1 MGYSVDLRIRAV
13 KHRLEQSASCA
24 DTAKVFGVGRST
36 VQSWVQRYEETGDLS
51 DKPLIRK
58 PKKIDPEAL
67 RAYVREHP
75 DDTQQEMAN
84 AFHCS
89 KQAISKALKRLNV
102 TRKKKRSAI
111 RSGTKKK

>member
-13 KHRLEQSASCA
+13 KHRLEQSGSCA

-36 VQSWVQRYEETGDLS
+36 VQSWVQRYAETGDLS

-58 PKKIDPEAL
+58 PKKIGPEAL

-89 KQAISKALKRLNV
+89 NQAISKALKRLDI